1 MHTPENDSDNSQS
14 SVQGE
19 ELILKFQTNKLKI
32 YLSQLIVI
40 ETLIKIIKQLLINMM
55 KSLKQLNYVIMKS

>member
-19 ELILKFQTNKLKI
+19 EIDIEISDKLKI
-32 YLSQLIVI
+32 YLSQLIAI
-40 ETLIKIIKQLLINMM
+40 ETLIKIIKR
-55 KSLKQLNYVIMKS
+55 Y